1 MNDRTLNDILKNP
14 VYNGWVLRKGERS
27 PAAWRDSPPVDDA
40 LWARI
45 QGLLAARTRGG
56 GPRRIDTPDPLRGLV
71 HCVCGSTIRA
81 SGFTYGSRRREIA
94 AAIAESLAKPDA
106 MVVPIER
113 GQLDHRRRQL
123 ALDVAAGRIGERA
136 FLAAIRRLSEE
147 EARVVKPSPSRR
159 TVDAAK
165 AMDYIRNFAAS
176 WAKAKPPT
184 RATMSSRSTR
194 RSSFGVRS
202 LSACG

>member
-45 QGLLAARTRGG
+45 QGLLAART
-56 GPRRIDTPDPLRGLV
+56 L
-71 HCVCGSTIRA
+71 RA
-81 SGFTYGSRRREIA
+81 SGFTYGSRRRVHSVQPCPEGVAQKNWSNETWLIPLEAQIAGLRVDDEIA
-94 AAIAESLAKPDA
+94 AAIAESLAKP
-106 MVVPIER
+106 V
-113 GQLDHRRRQL
+113 
-123 ALDVAAGRIGERA
+123 
-136 FLAAIRRLSEE
+136 AAIRRLSEE
-147 EARVVKPSPSRR
+147 EARIVKPSPSRR